1 MKSIYKIFLLAL
13 GIYLSAFAQIKE
25 IIRLPVQ
32 DISQSIKE
40 SATDCNKKLKPILN
54 ELENT
59 YRYKENFCATAIAS
73 GVYIYQLRVND
84 YISSKKMVLIR

>member
-1 MKSIYKIFLLAL
+1 MKSICKIFLLAL
-13 GIYLSAFAQIKE
+13 SVYISVCAQITE

-59 YRYKENFCATAIAS
+59 YRYKVNFCATAIAS